1 MTNREKYFLKRDEYD
16 TMMAIAENIRDVGV
30 YCAIRAVTGKRRPC
44 LIRYVDVD
52 IEYRDCEQ
60 CIQDFLN
67 EDAEL

>member
-1 MTNREKYFLKRDEYD
+1 MADEVRLIDANKLK
-16 TMMAIAENIRDVGV
+16 RDVGV

-67 EDAEL
+67 EESEG